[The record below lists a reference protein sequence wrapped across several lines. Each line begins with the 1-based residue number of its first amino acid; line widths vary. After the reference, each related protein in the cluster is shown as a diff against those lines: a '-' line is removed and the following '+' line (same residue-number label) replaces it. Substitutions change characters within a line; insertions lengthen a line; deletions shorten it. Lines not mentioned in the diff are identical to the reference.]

1 MTVYSATPEKLTS
14 RTEMEQRSFALLEE
28 LNITYTYVDHEPAL
42 TMEDCKEIDEVL
54 GVKMCKNLVLCN
66 RQKTNYYLLLMPGDK
81 VFKTKELSSQINAA
95 RLSFASGEAMEELLG
110 VLPGSASVLG
120 LIKDTEGKV
129 QLLIDK
135 DLLQEEFF
143 GCHPCKNTSSIRF
156 TTGDLL
162 TLILPHVKHD
172 YIAVELKGE
181 EQGEV

>member
-1 MTVYSATPEKLTS
+1 MTLYTTTPTNLSS

-28 LNITYTYVDHEPAL
+28 LNISYTYVDHEPAL
-42 TMEDCKEIDEVL
+42 TMEDCAEIDLVL

-66 RQKTNYYLLLMPGDK
+66 RQKTDYYLLLMPGDK
-81 VFKTKELSSQINAA
+81 VFKTKELSSQINSA

-135 DLLQEEFF
+135 DLLEEEYF
-143 GCHPCKNTSSIRF
+143 GCHPCKNTSSLRI
-156 TTGDLL
+156 TTKDLL
-162 TLILPHVKHD
+162 NLVLPKLGHEYV
-172 YIAVELKGE
+172 AVELMGE
-181 EQGEV
+181 EMQ

>member
-1 MTVYSATPEKLTS
+1 MTPYTTTPTNLSS

-28 LNITYTYVDHEPAL
+28 LNISYTYVDHEPAL
-42 TMEDCKEIDEVL
+42 TMEDCAEIDLVL

-66 RQKTNYYLLLMPGDK
+66 RQKTDYYLLLMPGDK
-81 VFKTKELSSQINAA
+81 VFKTKELSSQINSA

-135 DLLQEEFF
+135 DLLEEEYF
-143 GCHPCKNTSSIRF
+143 GCHPCKNTSSLRI
-156 TTGDLL
+156 TTKDLL
-162 TLILPHVKHD
+162 NLVLPKLGHEYV
-172 YIAVELKGE
+172 AVELMGE
-181 EQGEV
+181 EMQ

>member
-1 MTVYSATPEKLTS
+1 MTPYTTTPTDLSS

-28 LNITYTYVDHEPAL
+28 LQIPYSYVDHAPAL
-42 TMEDCKEIDEVL
+42 TMEDCAEIDEVL

-66 RQKTNYYLLLMPGDK
+66 RQKTDYYLLLMPGDK
-81 VFKTKELSSQINAA
+81 VFKTKELSSQINSA

-120 LIKDTEGKV
+120 LLKDTEGKV

-135 DLLQEEFF
+135 ELLCEEFF

-156 TTGDLL
+156 STEDLL
-162 TLILPHVKHD
+162 NRVLPKLGHEYV
-172 YIAVELKGE
+172 AVELRGE
-181 EQGEV
+181 

>member
-1 MTVYSATPEKLTS
+1 MTVFTSAPTNLAS

-28 LNITYTYVDHEPAL
+28 LNISYTYVDHEPAL
-42 TMEDCKEIDEVL
+42 TMEDCKEIDDVL

-66 RQKTNYYLLLMPGDK
+66 RQKTSYYLLLMPGDK
-81 VFKTKELSSQINAA
+81 VFKTKELSAQINAA

-120 LIKDTEGKV
+120 LLKDTEGKV

-135 DLLQEEFF
+135 DLLQEEYF

-156 TTGDLL
+156 ATKDLL
-162 TLILPHVKHD
+162 SLLLPHVRHE

-181 EQGEV
+181 E

>member
-1 MTVYSATPEKLTS
+1 MTIHTTTPTNLSS
-14 RTEMEQRSFALLEE
+14 RTNMEQRSFALLEE
-28 LNITYTYVDHEPAL
+28 LNISYTYVDHELAL
-42 TMEDCKEIDEVL
+42 TMEECAEIDKIL

-66 RQKTNYYLLLMPGDK
+66 RQKTDYYLLLMPGEK
-81 VFKTKELSSQINAA
+81 VFKTKELSSQINSA

-120 LIKDTEGKV
+120 LLKDTEGKV

-135 DLLQEEFF
+135 DLFEEEYF

-156 TTGDLL
+156 ATRDLL
-162 TLILPHVKHD
+162 NRVLPHLGHE

-181 EQGEV
+181 E

>member
-1 MTVYSATPEKLTS
+1 MTIYTTTPINLSA

-28 LNITYTYVDHEPAL
+28 LNISYTYVDHEPAL
-42 TMEDCKEIDEVL
+42 TMEDCVEIDKAL

-66 RQKTNYYLLLMPGDK
+66 RQKTDYYLLLMSGDK
-81 VFKTKELSSQINAA
+81 VFKTKELSSQINSA

-120 LIKDTEGKV
+120 LIKDTENRV

-135 DLLQEEFF
+135 DLLEEEYF

-156 TTGDLL
+156 TTEDLL
-162 TLILPHVKHD
+162 NCILPSLGHE

-181 EQGEV
+181 E

>member
-1 MTVYSATPEKLTS
+1 MTLHTTTPTDLSS

-28 LNITYTYVDHEPAL
+28 LQISYTYVDHEPAL
-42 TMEDCKEIDEVL
+42 TMEDCAEIDEVL

-66 RQKTNYYLLLMPGDK
+66 RQKTDYYLLLMPGDK
-81 VFKTKELSSQINAA
+81 VFKTKELSSQINSA

-120 LIKDTEGKV
+120 LLKDTEGKV

-135 DLLQEEFF
+135 DLLCEEFF

-156 TTGDLL
+156 STEDLL
-162 TLILPHVKHD
+162 NRVLPKLGHE
-172 YIAVELKGE
+172 YIAVELRGE
-181 EQGEV
+181 